1 LTATSAIIPASGR
14 GRRLDRPYNKAFL
27 PLAGKPMVV
36 RTLNVFQN
44 CAAIDEIILVVSRD
58 EVDQAS
64 QLVREHGISKVAA
77 VTPGGEVRQDSVRN
91 GLSQVSPD
99 SEIVAIHD
107 AARPLVTE
115 EIIVASIEAA
125 RAHGAA
131 IAAVPVVDTI
141 KTSLDGRYVS
151 GTLDRSSLYAVQTPQ
166 TFERG
171 LIEAAYERAAADRF
185 VGTDDASLV
194 ERLGKPVAI
203 VEGSYENI
211 KVTTPPD
218 VGTAEA
224 VLAARGESREPAT
237 RIGHGYDVH
246 RFAPGRRLFLGGIE
260 FPGEEGLLGHSDADV
275 LIHAVMDALLGASGA
290 PDIGRLFPDTDPS
303 YKDIRSTELL
313 ARTAGRIAELGWRI
327 VNVDVTLIAERPR
340 IAKRV
345 PEMQAV
351 IAESLRISPAQVG
364 IKASTAEG
372 LGFVGEGLG
381 IECHAVALLHRP

>member
-1 LTATSAIIPASGR
+1 MTATSAIIPASGR

>member
-1 LTATSAIIPASGR
+1 
-14 GRRLDRPYNKAFL
+14 
-27 PLAGKPMVV
+27 MVV